1 MLTSRADVQREG
13 LTARYGGCIESPWDD
28 IAIRY
33 VLVTSHIARK
43 RAGEA
48 FNEQSQL
55 VSCVT
60 MYCQIFLWLTCL
72 QPVFSL
78 LYYQYWMDTACAVFN
93 AERPTRSRI

>member
-33 VLVTSHIARK
+33 VMVTTHIARK

-55 VSCVT
+55 VSCV
-60 MYCQIFLWLTCL
+60 
-72 QPVFSL
+72 
-78 LYYQYWMDTACAVFN
+78 
-93 AERPTRSRI
+93 